1 MEYSAAGFVVSGE
14 MRLYLYLHLTAFAAG
29 CILDLIIGDPYRL
42 PHPVRA
48 IGSLISALEKKL
60 YISPDAPG
68 FADRS
73 KALKRRGTLLFMTVI
88 MLTVLFTA
96 ALVISAYLIHP
107 YAGAAAE
114 AILTCYILAG
124 RCLCNESMKVS
135 RDLKAGDMD
144 KARFDLSM
152 IVGRDTDKLDEAGM
166 IRAAVETVAENASD
180 GVIAPFIYTFAGG
193 PIAGL
198 LYKAVNTMDSMI
210 AYHNERYEHFG
221 RTAAAADDV
230 LNFIPS
236 RLCALLFCIAS
247 AFTSFAGAADAFRI
261 WRRDRRKHQSPN
273 SAQSESACAGA
284 LGIRL
289 GGPCSYKGVPSMHP
303 YLGDDN
309 RPLVVK
315 DIARAN
321 ILMFIAAAL
330 LMILLYLPLL
340 LSLLSSP

>member
-1 MEYSAAGFVVSGE
+1 
-14 MRLYLYLHLTAFAAG
+14 MRLYLYLHMIAFAAG
-29 CILDLIIGDPYRL
+29 CVLDLIIGDPYNI
-42 PHPVRA
+42 PHPIRA

-60 YISPDAPG
+60 YISRNG
-68 FADRS
+68 RS
-73 KALKRRGTLLFMTVI
+73 DDELNRALRRRGTLLFMTVVI
-88 MLTVLFTA
+88 LTLSVSA
-96 ALVISAYLIHP
+96 AIVAAAYLIHP
-107 YAGAAAE
+107 CAGAVAE

-135 RDLKAGDMD
+135 RDLKAGDID

-152 IVGRDTDKLDEAGM
+152 IVGRDTDKLDEAGI

-180 GVIAPFIYTFAGG
+180 GVIAPFIYTFIGG
-193 PIAGL
+193 PAAGL

-210 AYHNERYEHFG
+210 AYHNERYEYFG
-221 RTAAAADDV
+221 KTAAAADDV
-230 LNFIPS
+230 LNYIPS

-247 AFTSFAGAADAFRI
+247 FFIPFAHAAEAFRI
-261 WRRDRRKHQSPN
+261 WRRDRRRHQSPN

-303 YLGDDN
+303 YLGDDK
-309 RPLVVK
+309 RPVNVK

-321 ILMFIAAAL
+321 IMMFTAAGILMGVLCFAVL
-330 LMILLYLPLL
+330 ILL
-340 LSLLSSP
+340 